1 MGIRKSFTYN
11 GKRHYIRAKDET
23 DYEVK
28 KALLIKELEEDKLI
42 ESNMLVRDWA
52 AEWLKTYKSGS
63 CSEKTYKDYVRR
75 LKAYI
80 LPEIGHIKLK
90 DVKPVHLQR
99 IMQNVR
105 CMSQSRIDKIYQ
117 CLGQIFTAAEQ
128 NDLIA
133 KSPARGLQKPK
144 GYSGTHRAITD
155 DERAAILKV
164 AKTHKHGLWIKLML
178 FCGLRTGETARVKV
192 CHFDFEKKLLYVDG
206 TKTENAQRTVP
217 VPDEILEEVKALR
230 TGETARVKVCHFD
243 FEKKL
248 LYVDGTK
255 TENAQRTVPVPDEI
269 LEEVKALRKDPFDYL
284 FTNETGR
291 PIQPHNRG
299 RMWKSFKKALHVQ
312 MGGSLYRGTVIP
324 PYMVADDLVPYCLRH
339 TFCTDLQDAGVP
351 INVARDLMG
360 HSDISLTSKI
370 YTHTTDRAIEGAA
383 DLLRQYRKVA
393 R

>member
-1 MGIRKSFTYN
+1 MRKSFTYD
-11 GKRHYIRAKDET
+11 GRRYYIRAKDET

-28 KALLIKELEEDKLI
+28 KALKLKELEENKII

-52 AEWLKTYKSGS
+52 SEWLRTYKSGS
-63 CSEKTYKDYVRR
+63 CNDKTYKDYERR
-75 LKAYI
+75 LNAYI
-80 LPEIGHIKLK
+80 LPEIGHIRLK

-99 IMQNVR
+99 VMQNIR
-105 CMSQSRIDKIYQ
+105 SMSQSRIDKIYQ
-117 CLGQIFTAAEQ
+117 CLNQVFETAEQ

-144 GYSGTHRAITD
+144 GYSGSHRAITD
-155 DERAAILKV
+155 AERAAILEV
-164 AKTHKHGLWIKLML
+164 ARTHKHGLWVKLML

-206 TKTENAQRTVP
+206 TKTENARRMVP
-217 VPDEILEEVKALR
+217 VPDEILEDVRAL
-230 TGETARVKVCHFD
+230 
-243 FEKKL
+243 KK
-248 LYVDGTK
+248 
-255 TENAQRTVPVPDEI
+255 E
-269 LEEVKALRKDPFDYL
+269 PFDYL

-312 MGGSLYRGTVIP
+312 MGGRLYKDAIVP
-324 PYMVADDLVPYCLRH
+324 PCLVAEDLVPYCLRH
-339 TFCTDLQDAGVP
+339 TFCTDLQDAGVS

-360 HSDISLTSKI
+360 HSDISLTAKI

-383 DLLRQYRKVA
+383 ALLKEYRKVA

>member
-1 MGIRKSFTYN
+1 MRKSFTYD
-11 GKRHYIRAKDET
+11 GRRYYFRAKDET

-28 KALLIKELEEDKLI
+28 KALKLKELEENKII

-52 AEWLKTYKSGS
+52 SEWLRTYKSGS
-63 CSEKTYKDYVRR
+63 CNDKTYKDYERR
-75 LKAYI
+75 LNAYI
-80 LPEIGHIKLK
+80 LPEIGHIRLK

-99 IMQNVR
+99 VMQNIR
-105 CMSQSRIDKIYQ
+105 SMSQSRIDKIYQ
-117 CLGQIFTAAEQ
+117 CLNQVFETAEQ

-144 GYSGTHRAITD
+144 GYSGSHRAITD
-155 DERAAILKV
+155 AERAAILEV
-164 AKTHKHGLWIKLML
+164 ARTHKHGLWVKLML

-206 TKTENAQRTVP
+206 TKTENARRMVP
-217 VPDEILEEVKALR
+217 VPDEILEEVKAL
-230 TGETARVKVCHFD
+230 
-243 FEKKL
+243 KK
-248 LYVDGTK
+248 
-255 TENAQRTVPVPDEI
+255 E
-269 LEEVKALRKDPFDYL
+269 PFDYL

-312 MGGSLYRGTVIP
+312 MGGRLYKDAIVP
-324 PYMVADDLVPYCLRH
+324 PCLVAEDLVPYCLRH
-339 TFCTDLQDAGVP
+339 TFCTDLQDAGVS

-360 HSDISLTSKI
+360 HSDISLTAKI

-383 DLLRQYRKVA
+383 ALLKEYRKVA

>member
-23 DYEVK
+23 DYEVR

-42 ESNMLVRDWA
+42 ESNMLVKDWA

-99 IMQNVR
+99 VMQNIR
-105 CMSQSRIDKIYQ
+105 SMSQSRIDKIYQ
-117 CLGQIFTAAEQ
+117 CLDQIFTAAEQ

-155 DERAAILKV
+155 NERAAILEV

-178 FCGLRTGETARVKV
+178 FCG
-192 CHFDFEKKLLYVDG
+192 
-206 TKTENAQRTVP
+206 
-217 VPDEILEEVKALR
+217 LR

>member
-1 MGIRKSFTYN
+1 MRKSFTYD
-11 GKRHYIRAKDET
+11 GRRYYIRAKDET

-28 KALLIKELEEDKLI
+28 KALKLKELEENKII

-52 AEWLKTYKSGS
+52 SEWLRTYKSGS
-63 CSEKTYKDYVRR
+63 CNDKTYKDYERR
-75 LKAYI
+75 LNAYI
-80 LPEIGHIKLK
+80 LPEIGHIRLK

-99 IMQNVR
+99 VMQNIR
-105 CMSQSRIDKIYQ
+105 SMSQSRIDKIYQ
-117 CLGQIFTAAEQ
+117 CLNQVFETAEQ

-144 GYSGTHRAITD
+144 GYIGSHRAITD
-155 DERAAILKV
+155 AERAAILEV
-164 AKTHKHGLWIKLML
+164 ARTHKHGLWVKLML

-206 TKTENAQRTVP
+206 TKTENARRMVP
-217 VPDEILEEVKALR
+217 VPDEILEEVKALKR
-230 TGETARVKVCHFD
+230 E
-243 FEKKL
+243 
-248 LYVDGTK
+248 
-255 TENAQRTVPVPDEI
+255 
-269 LEEVKALRKDPFDYL
+269 PFDYL

-312 MGGSLYRGTVIP
+312 MGGRLYKDAIVP
-324 PYMVADDLVPYCLRH
+324 PCLVAEDLVPYCLRH
-339 TFCTDLQDAGVP
+339 TFCTDLQDAGVS

-360 HSDISLTSKI
+360 HSDISLTAKI

-383 DLLRQYRKVA
+383 ALLKEYRKVA